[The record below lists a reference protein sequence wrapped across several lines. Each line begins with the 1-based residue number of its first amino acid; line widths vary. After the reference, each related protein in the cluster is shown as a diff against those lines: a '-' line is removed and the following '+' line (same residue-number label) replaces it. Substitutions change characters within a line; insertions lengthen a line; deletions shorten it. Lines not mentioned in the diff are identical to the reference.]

1 MAFGSILLF
10 AIIIIML
17 HTIDATTLE
26 LDPYL
31 DRPDSIQPTTNHMN
45 RTSFNGLPLDT
56 MIRIVEYSDKQ
67 TIHSFMRS
75 CRSHLFACTEYIHL
89 LLAPLINANIN
100 IKQLLQVPLTDPI
113 KIDCLKMHQYF
124 REKNHPSS
132 IYMGIDSNTNMTFIA
147 FALIEATLNPSY
159 FQLELVTIV
168 FHGSSVSKVLALSSI
183 RTLGLLRYNSLWY
196 QDSKARDI
204 EAINILLTRKTIKN
218 ILHSKGTWCLTN
230 QWESVIFWH
239 RFWLN
244 SGVIGSAAIFL
255 VIIVMVLFSRL
266 DVF

>member
-56 MIRIVEYSDKQ
+56 MIRIVEYSDRQ

-75 CRSHLFACTEYIHL
+75 CRSHLFTCTEYIHL

-100 IKQLLQVPLTDPI
+100 IKQLLQVP
-113 KIDCLKMHQYF
+113 
-124 REKNHPSS
+124 S
-132 IYMGIDSNTNMTFIA
+132 
-147 FALIEATLNPSY
+147 
-159 FQLELVTIV
+159 
-168 FHGSSVSKVLALSSI
+168 HGSFDLKKS
-183 RTLGLLRYNSLWY
+183 
-196 QDSKARDI
+196 
-204 EAINILLTRKTIKN
+204 E
-218 ILHSKGTWCLTN
+218 
-230 QWESVIFWH
+230 VIQ
-239 RFWLN
+239 L
-244 SGVIGSAAIFL
+244 
-255 VIIVMVLFSRL
+255 
-266 DVF
+266 